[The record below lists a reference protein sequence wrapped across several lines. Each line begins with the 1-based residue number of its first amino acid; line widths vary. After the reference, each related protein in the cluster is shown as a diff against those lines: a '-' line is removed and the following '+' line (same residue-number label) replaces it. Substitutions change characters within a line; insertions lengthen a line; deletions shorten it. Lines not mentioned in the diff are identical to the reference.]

1 MRISDWSSDVCS
13 SDLLVEPG
21 FVDVQVAGR
30 ARARTTAVA
39 DDTAHEVGGRG
50 FHEALADRGLDALA
64 AAVGLNENNLGHGSE
79 RPYQSGGHIVKRQ
92 STRRPYFRTGG
103 VIADIEGLA
112 MDWRLVRY
120 EIGRAHV

>member
-1 MRISDWSSDVCS
+1 MLHVLTHSFPTRRSSE
-13 SDLLVEPG
+13 L
-21 FVDVQVAGR
+21 
-30 ARARTTAVA
+30 
-39 DDTAHEVGGRG
+39 TAHEVGGRG
-50 FHEALADRGLDALA
+50 FHEALADRGIDALA

-120 EIGRAHV
+120 GPQPSPCTRCQRPHAAVCRL